1 MNKTVIVMR
10 PATVAINARR
20 GSGALHTVPSYKPGP
35 VLISKSLPAQARKA
49 A

>member
-35 VLISKSLPAQARKA
+35 VMGYKALPALKKA